1 MFVSKN
7 QLLLENTF
15 KDILNIVFDVFS
27 KVVEMNIGV
36 LFMFSIYIFMLF
48 VQVKSLENNSGLVIK
63 EKKGNV
69 FEEVGLIFKT
79 VFIVVSVLK
88 DNGKNSR
95 KFLLYF

>member
-27 KVVEMNIGV
+27 KVVELNIGV

-48 VQVKSLENNSGLVIK
+48 VQVKSLESNSGLVIK

-88 DNGKNSR
+88 DNGKNLR

>member
-1 MFVSKN
+1 
-7 QLLLENTF
+7 
-15 KDILNIVFDVFS
+15 
-27 KVVEMNIGV
+27 
-36 LFMFSIYIFMLF
+36 MFSIYIFMLF

-69 FEEVGLIFKT
+69 FEEVGLILKI
-79 VFIVVSVLK
+79 VLIVVLVLK

>member
-69 FEEVGLIFKT
+69 FEEVGLILKI
-79 VFIVVSVLK
+79 VLIVVLVLK

>member
-1 MFVSKN
+1 MFVQKN
-7 QLLLENTF
+7 QLLLENVF

-69 FEEVGLIFKT
+69 FEEVGLILKI
-79 VFIVVSVLK
+79 VLIVVLVLK

>member
-1 MFVSKN
+1 MFVYKN

-69 FEEVGLIFKT
+69 FEEVGLILKI
-79 VFIVVSVLK
+79 VLIVVLVLK

>member
-7 QLLLENTF
+7 QLLLENTL

-48 VQVKSLENNSGLVIK
+48 VQVKSLESNSGLVIK

-69 FEEVGLIFKT
+69 FEEVGLILKI
-79 VFIVVSVLK
+79 VLIVVLVLK
-88 DNGKNSR
+88 DNGKNLR

>member
-7 QLLLENTF
+7 QLLLENTL

-79 VFIVVSVLK
+79 VFIVVLVLK